1 MAESFQSQI
10 NRLIPCFALVLAGC
24 AVGPDFEAP
33 DLPNIDTYTAATLPI
48 KTIETEGEGGAAQHF
63 VKGADVPS
71 DWWTL
76 FHSKALN
83 EMIEKGIKNNNT
95 LKAAQ
100 ASLRQAEAN
109 YDAAIGS
116 LVPAISIGG
125 SGLRQKVNGASIDNP
140 TSPSVKFNVF
150 NQGVKVSYILD
161 VFGGLRRQV
170 EAAGAQVDFK
180 DYEEKAT
187 YITLATSIAT
197 TAFSEAALRAQIE
210 ATEELVKLLQQNY
223 DIAKK
228 GFDLGGRSKIDILS
242 QETQL
247 YQTQALLPPLQ
258 KALGETRTALSV
270 LIGEMPSENNL
281 PTFNL
286 DEIKL
291 PTELPLG
298 IPACLVTQRP
308 DIKAAEALLHAASA
322 QIGVATA
329 NFFPQFT
336 ITGNYGGSSN
346 FIKNLFKDSANVWSL
361 MGSVLQPVFQG
372 GTLIAQR
379 DASVAAFEQAFAQY
393 SQTVL
398 EAYKNVADVL
408 HALELDAAQLQVET
422 AAEKAA
428 TETLNLTQTQY
439 NLGAVSYLNLIIAS
453 RQYQLARI
461 GRIQAQA
468 SRYSDTAAL
477 FHALGGGWWNQ
488 KECECL
494 TVEKEGP
501 ESAK

>member
-1 MAESFQSQI
+1 
-10 NRLIPCFALVLAGC
+10 
-24 AVGPDFEAP
+24 
-33 DLPNIDTYTAATLPI
+33 
-48 KTIETEGEGGAAQHF
+48 
-63 VKGADVPS
+63 
-71 DWWTL
+71 
-76 FHSKALN
+76 
-83 EMIEKGIKNNNT
+83 
-95 LKAAQ
+95 
-100 ASLRQAEAN
+100 
-109 YDAAIGS
+109 
-116 LVPAISIGG
+116 
-125 SGLRQKVNGASIDNP
+125 
-140 TSPSVKFNVF
+140 
-150 NQGVKVSYILD
+150 
-161 VFGGLRRQV
+161 
-170 EAAGAQVDFK
+170 
-180 DYEEKAT
+180 
-187 YITLATSIAT
+187 
-197 TAFSEAALRAQIE
+197 
-210 ATEELVKLLQQNY
+210 LQQNY

-461 GRIQAQA
+461 GRIRAQA

-477 FHALGGGWWNQ
+477 FYALGGGWWNQ